1 MHINQHTKELQKAYC
16 KTLLAEHGQLTREL
30 FDKINAGDEETMRR
44 IYADQQQRIR
54 LQAKNIVSDEDR
66 RITLTQVESIQEVL
80 DALPSIL
87 SA

>member
-1 MHINQHTKELQKAYC
+1 LHINQHTKELQKAYC